1 MQIRANG
8 DQILKSGG
16 QLSGAAG
23 FKSGQVNL
31 MKKSDNEQIKLLRND
46 YSVPREQ
53 SPNMEG
59 KKSPVI
65 TKNKKVFMDNYELNN
80 SPGLQQLQNINA
92 SNLRKSSQI

>member
-1 MQIRANG
+1 
-8 DQILKSGG
+8 
-16 QLSGAAG
+16 
-23 FKSGQVNL
+23 

-53 SPNMEG
+53 SPNIDG

-80 SPGLQQLQNINA
+80 SPGL
-92 SNLRKSSQI
+92 K